1 MTRAILA
8 AAAALVVFTGAGC
21 YTIRYER
28 RGAAEGGAPREQ
40 WHHGFIGGTVSST
53 PAVDLSAACPAGV
66 VSVENEVT
74 FVNALA
80 QGVTMV
86 GALAVLHAP
95 LWEPTT
101 VRVVCARDGFAA
113 PGAGRKLKIALLR
126 LTPLGDVDPKTAA
139 VLTEALAGELRK
151 RAGLSVMAESD
162 ISALLGVEKTR
173 TMLGCTDAGCIAEV
187 GGALGADRV
196 VHGSIGRVGTSLL
209 VNLTSLDPRKAS
221 QAASVSERL
230 RGASDEAFLDALP
243 RIVDGLIAEPV
254 K

>member
-1 MTRAILA
+1 MRPALA
-8 AAAALVVFTGAGC
+8 AAAAALLLAGSGC

-28 RGAAEGGAPREQ
+28 RGAAEPGAPREQ
-40 WHHGFIGGTVSST
+40 THHAFVGGTVRATS
-53 PAVDLSAACPAGV
+53 AVDLAAACPSGV
-66 VSVENEVT
+66 VAVENETT
-74 FVNALA
+74 FTNAAL
-80 QGVTMV
+80 QLLTMF
-86 GALAVLHAP
+86 GALGPLHAP
-95 LWEPTT
+95 VYEPTT
-101 VRVVCARDGFAA
+101 VRVTCARDGFTG
-113 PGAGRKLKIALLR
+113 PGAGRRLKVALLR

-151 RAGLSVMAESD
+151 RAGLSVLAESD
-162 ISALLGVEKTR
+162 IAALLGVEKTK

-196 VHGSIGRVGTSLL
+196 VHGSIGRVGSSLL

-230 RGASDEAFLDALP
+230 RGGSDEAFLDALP
-243 RIVDGLIAEPV
+243 RIVDGLVAERV